1 MNIFID
7 KNYPK
12 NGNNYSKETIKSIYN
27 YIRPLN
33 YFLFLDIKRIF
44 KNGNQT
50 VSYFSPS
57 LCEKLLRD
65 KSLTILSVLIKISL
79 KSNITIT

>member
-27 YIRPLN
+27 Q
-33 YFLFLDIKRIF
+33 YFGKFLP
-44 KNGNQT
+44 KN
-50 VSYFSPS
+50 
-57 LCEKLLRD
+57 
-65 KSLTILSVLIKISL
+65 
-79 KSNITIT
+79 

>member
-33 YFLFLDIKRIF
+33 YFLFLDITLF
-44 KNGNQT
+44 KNNRLYIIHKFQT
-50 VSYFSPS
+50 YIQ
-57 LCEKLLRD
+57 KW
-65 KSLTILSVLIKISL
+65 
-79 KSNITIT
+79 

>member
-33 YFLFLDIKRIF
+33 YVFTTNYSSIF
-44 KNGNQT
+44 YKQ
-50 VSYFSPS
+50 
-57 LCEKLLRD
+57 
-65 KSLTILSVLIKISL
+65 
-79 KSNITIT
+79 

>member
-33 YFLFLDIKRIF
+33 YFLF
-44 KNGNQT
+44 G
-50 VSYFSPS
+50 VSPTFTTNVT
-57 LCEKLLRD
+57 LR
-65 KSLTILSVLIKISL
+65 
-79 KSNITIT
+79 

>member
-33 YFLFLDIKRIF
+33 YFLFLDITLF
-44 KNGNQT
+44 KNNRLYIIHKFQMDIQKM
-50 VSYFSPS
+50 VIKQFPIFLHHYVKNF
-57 LCEKLLRD
+57 CE
-65 KSLTILSVLIKISL
+65 IKV
-79 KSNITIT
+79 

>member
-33 YFLFLDIKRIF
+33 YFLFLDITLF
-44 KNGNQT
+44 KNNRLYIIHKFQTDIQNGNQT
-50 VSYFSPS
+50 VSYFSGQ
-57 LCEKLLRD
+57 
-65 KSLTILSVLIKISL
+65 
-79 KSNITIT
+79 

>member
-33 YFLFLDIKRIF
+33 YFLFLDITLF
-44 KNGNQT
+44 KNNRLYIIT
-50 VSYFSPS
+50 VP
-57 LCEKLLRD
+57 
-65 KSLTILSVLIKISL
+65 
-79 KSNITIT
+79 